1 MREMDGFELYD
12 KISKMDNNIKACF
25 LTAAATEIL
34 RPNGSSSFMKKRVL
48 VVDDEVDITTIF
60 KLALEK
66 VNLHVDVYNDPLLA
80 LSDYKAGM
88 YDLLLFDIRMPGM
101 NGFELYRKIK
111 DIEEEEKKVKSS
123 KPRVCFITAYE
134 GYRSQFNELFPTL
147 EEVDYF
153 LKKPISLPDLIKAVN
168 HS

>member
-1 MREMDGFELYD
+1 LSQLQQEQDLSVL
-12 KISKMDNNIKACF
+12 KPSIS
-25 LTAAATEIL
+25 
-34 RPNGSSSFMKKRVL
+34 SQKKRIL

-80 LSDYKAGM
+80 LTDYKAGM

-111 DIEEEEKKVKSS
+111 DIEEEEKKVKNG

-134 GYRSQFNELFPTL
+134 EFRSEFKETFPTVQ
-147 EEVDYF
+147 EVDCF
-153 LKKPISLPDLIKAVN
+153 LRKPIPMPDLVKKVK
-168 HS
+168 SQLGLL

>member
-1 MREMDGFELYD
+1 LSQLQQEQDLTVL
-12 KISKMDNNIKACF
+12 KPSIS
-25 LTAAATEIL
+25 
-34 RPNGSSSFMKKRVL
+34 SQKKRIL

-66 VNLHVDVYNDPLLA
+66 VNLHVDVYNDPVSA

-88 YDLLLFDIRMPGM
+88 YDLLLLDIRMPGM

-111 DIEEEEKKVKSS
+111 DIEEEEKKVKNG

-134 GYRSQFNELFPTL
+134 EFRSEFKETFPTV
-147 EEVDYF
+147 EEVDCF
-153 LKKPISLPDLIKAVN
+153 LKKPIPMPDLVKKVK
-168 HS
+168 SQLGL

>member
-1 MREMDGFELYD
+1 LSQLQQEQDLTVL
-12 KISKMDNNIKACF
+12 KPSIS
-25 LTAAATEIL
+25 
-34 RPNGSSSFMKKRVL
+34 SQKKRIL

-80 LSDYKAGM
+80 LTDYKAGM

-111 DIEEEEKKVKSS
+111 DIEEEEKKVKNG
-123 KPRVCFITAYE
+123 KPRVCFITAFE
-134 GYRSQFNELFPTL
+134 EFRSEFKEIFPTV
-147 EEVDYF
+147 EEVDCF
-153 LKKPISLPDLIKAVN
+153 LRKPISMPDLIKKVK
-168 HS
+168 SQLGL

>member
-1 MREMDGFELYD
+1 MRQLQQEQDLTVL
-12 KISKMDNNIKACF
+12 KPSIS
-25 LTAAATEIL
+25 
-34 RPNGSSSFMKKRVL
+34 SQKKRIL

-111 DIEEEEKKVKSS
+111 DIEEEEKKVKNG
-123 KPRVCFITAYE
+123 KPRVCFITAFE
-134 GYRSQFNELFPTL
+134 EFRSEFKETFPNL
-147 EEVDYF
+147 EEVELF
-153 LKKPISLPDLIKAVN
+153 S
-168 HS
+168 